1 MCQMCETRYRYM
13 GLAYI
18 SRGYKYFSEAG
29 RMPREYRYLRIKLQI
44 EQQRFLNFALES
56 GILHADGTISTTLQV
71 NRCLLLGL
79 LAEIKTLLEKYAA
92 TNGKYE
98 PILRQDET
106 IPRNEE
112 SEVDLMAL

>member
-29 RMPREYRYLRIKLQI
+29 RMPQEYRYLRIKLQI
-44 EQQRFLNFALES
+44 EQQRFLNFALE
-56 GILHADGTISTTLQV
+56 GGLLHAGGTISTTLQV
-71 NRCLLLGL
+71 NRSLLLAL

-92 TNGKYE
+92 ANGKYE
-98 PILRQDET
+98 QILLQGET
-106 IPRNEE
+106 THR
-112 SEVDLMAL
+112 